1 MVWWHRLKQWALR
14 LKRDVKVLGLAL
26 LDSRTPW
33 HAKALAGFIVA
44 YALSPIDLIP
54 DAIPVL
60 GLVDELILLPILIA
74 GAVRLIPSAVL
85 ADCRE
90 RADHAG
96 TMPRWLSWTGLAI
109 IVVIWLAAA
118 LAMARW
124 LGEF

>member
-1 MVWWHRLKQWALR
+1 MVWWHRFKQWAAR

-26 LDSRTPW
+26 LDPRTPW
-33 HAKALAGFIVA
+33 YAKALAGFIVA

-60 GLVDELILLPILIA
+60 GLVDEMILLPILIA
-74 GAVRLIPSAVL
+74 GTVRLVPSGVL

-96 TMPRWLSWTGLAI
+96 ALPRWLSWVGLAI
-109 IVVIWLAAA
+109 IVAVWLAAA
-118 LAMARW
+118 VAVARW
-124 LGEF
+124 LGGL